1 MQTSNNC
8 HNNNNINNISTTNS
22 SNDNIH
28 TPPHTHNPTV
38 TTNNFWMLS
47 AYVPKPMG
55 LGATL
60 LITFKHCL
68 YSCCAH
74 RWSWTGLS
82 IKWAHCGD
90 RTTCH
95 TTEESMKHNNETH
108 VSCVC
113 GHVPYNFGLP
123 IQGNAIEFVTI
134 DNAILSSPYDDARGN
149 CFAICVWLCEVN
161 GLVML
166 VVAMAF
172 GHNDLQCLSCCMDHK
187 IWIALKMY
195 CAIQNVCCGKLKSL
209 VPVDFQTQT
218 PILVHWRQSILTL
231 PWRVVQKP
239 VDSRCNCV
247 GI

>member
-95 TTEESMKHNNETH
+95 TTQESMKHSNETH

-113 GHVPYNFGLP
+113 GHVPYNFWVAHTR
-123 IQGNAIEFVTI
+123 QCN
-134 DNAILSSPYDDARGN
+134 R
-149 CFAICVWLCEVN
+149 ICYNRECNIKLTLWWCSRQLLCNLCMALWSQRSGHAGGSN
-161 GLVML
+161 GIWAQRSAMFVML
-166 VVAMAF
+166 YGPQNMNCIENVLC
-172 GHNDLQCLSCCMDHK
+172 NPECLL
-187 IWIALKMY
+187 W
-195 CAIQNVCCGKLKSL
+195 
-209 VPVDFQTQT
+209 
-218 PILVHWRQSILTL
+218 
-231 PWRVVQKP
+231 
-239 VDSRCNCV
+239 
-247 GI
+247 